1 MAEAAAPLQVMAEAA
16 ALSKVLAQVKC
27 NIDELSPIECE
38 AAYVAVAS
46 PSDLSKQGSVLIL
59 LDPGGKV
66 KDSADAKSLKLC
78 CCNSSI
84 DPTGELC
91 MGMGD
96 IMSLLASEE
105 GHRSVACVM
114 PELARRCAAKGL
126 IPAWDASRLGKV
138 FAIFMKNVRWDK
150 MSMSWVRKPT
160 LFSFCLLSPSLP
172 LPACTLVQAQFLFTL
187 LVPKPAS

>member
-46 PSDLSKQGSVLIL
+46 PSDLSKKGSVLIL

-66 KDSADAKSLKLC
+66 KDSADAKSLRLC
-78 CCNSSI
+78 CCNSSD
-84 DPTGELC
+84 DPTGELS

-96 IMSLLASEE
+96 IMSHVASEK
-105 GHRSVACVM
+105 GHTVTSVACAM

-126 IPAWDASRLGKV
+126 IPEWDASRLGKV
-138 FAIFMKNVRWDK
+138 FQIYMKSVRWEK
-150 MSMSWVRKPT
+150 MRMSWVREPHFR
-160 LFSFCLLSPSLP
+160 LILP
-172 LPACTLVQAQFLFTL
+172 LTLPVLALASLHSCASPFLC
-187 LVPKPAS
+187 